1 VWPGRCVCHGAPLR
15 RSLLASRP
23 TGMLRPVAA
32 FVIPIITF
40 VLGGFLGHWL
50 AVVRDKRK
58 EFNEAAQPIRAFLLS
73 QEEALYPAENQP
85 SLPEWDTFEACLS
98 RRRRQRFLKALKE
111 YREYHTGTGAYGMVP
126 YPNPEPVHDCVRRL
140 LRFTERR

>member
-58 EFNEAAQPIRAFLLS
+58 EFNEAAQPIRAFLLG
-73 QEEALYPAENQP
+73 EERALYHPERRP
-85 SLPEWDTFEACLS
+85 SVAQWDAFESCLS
-98 RRRRQRFLKALKE
+98 RRHRVRFTDARKE
-111 YREYHTGTGAYGMVP
+111 YEDSDPGQSGVGPIP
-126 YPNPEPVHDCVRRL
+126 YPHPELVHDCVRRL